1 MKGTFM
7 KSTKGLLSLCFLLS
21 SIAIADVPK
30 KNDETRMNTTEGL
43 VGAPEMKRD
52 NLKIGYVDAFK
63 IMQESKFGVQTGEEL
78 MATNKK
84 WSEEIA
90 AKGREIEQDMMNYE
104 KKKHTMGEESRIREE
119 NRLKKAQIDYKAH
132 VEEKNQEFQRQQ
144 QKATEAILAQVKD
157 AAAEVARVEKLD
169 VVIDKTTGQVLW
181 NSTKADLSDK
191 IIASMDKKFTTP
203 KITVADNKKVNNR
216 STAA

>member
-7 KSTKGLLSLCFLLS
+7 KSTKRLLSLCFLLS

-30 KNDETRMNTTEGL
+30 KNDEMKMNTEGL
-43 VGAPEMKRD
+43 VGAEKRD
-52 NLKIGYVDAFK
+52 LKIGYVDAFK
-63 IMQESKFGVQTGEEL
+63 IMQESKFGIQTGEEL

-84 WSEEIA
+84 WSDEIGA
-90 AKGREIEQDMMNYE
+90 RGRELEQDMMNYE

-119 NRLKKAQIDYKAH
+119 NRLKKAQIDYKAY

-181 NSTKADLSDK
+181 NSAKADLSEK
-191 IIASMDKKFTTP
+191 IIASMDKKFTGP
-203 KITVADNKKVNNR
+203 KTAVADNKKVSNR